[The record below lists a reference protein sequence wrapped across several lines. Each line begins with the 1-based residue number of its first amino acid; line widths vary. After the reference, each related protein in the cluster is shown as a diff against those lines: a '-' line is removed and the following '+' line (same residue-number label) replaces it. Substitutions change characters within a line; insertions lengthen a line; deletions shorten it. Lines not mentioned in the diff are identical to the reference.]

1 MKSKE
6 ILLWTAIGILTVAA
20 LVGTYAFNLSAPI
33 IALIWLGWFLPSA
46 AFFYFTEK
54 GRQTFSFAKEAKLEL
69 DKVVWPTR
77 QETTQTT
84 LIVIVM
90 VSVTG
95 FVLWGVDATMMW
107 AIGKITQLG

>member
-6 ILLWTAIGILTVAA
+6 ILLWVAIIIITVAA
-20 LVGTYAFNLSAPI
+20 LVGTYSFNLSGPV
-33 IALIWLGWFLPSA
+33 IALLWLGWAIPALGL
-46 AFFYFTEK
+46 FYFTEK
-54 GRQTFSFAKEAKLEL
+54 GKQIYAFAKEAKSEL

-84 LIVIVM
+84 LIVVVM